1 MVPNLET
8 LKTLS
13 KYFYCSKSKL
23 LSQSLHAIR
32 DNEQSYLLQI
42 LVLMTKKRIKICTVG
57 DSLCG
62 KTSLIKRFCER
73 RFDRRMTSTIGID
86 YGSIQFDVEEEIVS
100 VDLFD
105 SSGLDQFAEIR
116 NEFYQN
122 TDAFLLVFDVSNQQS
137 FDRLQ
142 FWINEIKNRLMQ
154 EDWKQRIYVVGN
166 KNDVVG
172 RKVSPQQG
180 MGFVEKHN
188 LSNYFDTSALT
199 GSYID
204 AMFEKVFE
212 EASRS

>member
-1 MVPNLET
+1 
-8 LKTLS
+8 
-13 KYFYCSKSKL
+13 
-23 LSQSLHAIR
+23 
-32 DNEQSYLLQI
+32 
-42 LVLMTKKRIKICTVG
+42 
-57 DSLCG
+57 
-62 KTSLIKRFCER
+62 
-73 RFDRRMTSTIGID
+73 MTSTIGID

>member
-1 MVPNLET
+1 M
-8 LKTLS
+8 S
-13 KYFYCSKSKL
+13 
-23 LSQSLHAIR
+23 
-32 DNEQSYLLQI
+32 
-42 LVLMTKKRIKICTVG
+42 
-57 DSLCG
+57 
-62 KTSLIKRFCER
+62 
-73 RFDRRMTSTIGID
+73 STIGID
-86 YGSIQFDVEEEIVS
+86 YGSIQVTVEEEIVS
-100 VDLFD
+100 VDMFD

-122 TDAFLLVFDVSNQQS
+122 TNAFLLVFDVSNQQS

-154 EDWKQRIYVVGN
+154 EDWKQRIHVVGN

-199 GSYID
+199 GSNID
-204 AMFEKVFE
+204 AMFEIVFE
-212 EASRS
+212 EASMEKRVLSVV